1 MEDYRDALKGLDF
14 RPYLAKSDALA
25 WRAVATSYGLIIL
38 AFVIPALWPSP
49 ASLIVSLV
57 LLGNRQLALGI
68 MMHDCVHGAFFKT
81 HKLNKWVGEAL
92 CAAPILAQY
101 EGYRRYHLK
110 HHAKAGTTDDPDYPN
125 YQLYPVSKKSLL
137 RKILR
142 DFFFVTGLKNAYIL
156 LLMHAGMLEYDMS
169 YQTSE
174 ADKRPGAM
182 AVVMNLFTNL
192 RLAILFHTL
201 LVIVL
206 VAFGVGSL
214 YLLWWLAYFTT
225 FMFFSRIRNA
235 AEHANV
241 PDLLDKDPRLHART
255 VYANWWEKLTFAPND
270 VNYHLE
276 HHWLPS
282 VPPYRL
288 AEFHQFLQQAGVLH
302 ATPIL
307 SGYPQVFKALIKD

>member
-1 MEDYRDALKGLDF
+1 MSDYREAIKGLDF
-14 RPYLAKSDALA
+14 KPFLVKSDWLA
-25 WRAVATSYGLIIL
+25 WVAVLTSYGLIVL
-38 AFVIPALWPSP
+38 AFVLPAMWFHPISLLI
-49 ASLIVSLV
+49 SLI

-81 HKLNKWVGEAL
+81 NKLNKWVGEAL
-92 CAAPILAQY
+92 CAAPILAQF

-110 HHAKAGTTDDPDYPN
+110 HHAKAGTDEDPDYPN
-125 YQLYPVSKKSLL
+125 YKHYPVSKQSLF

-142 DFFFVTGLKNAYIL
+142 DLLFVTGLKNAYIL

-169 YQTSE
+169 YQTS
-174 ADKRPGAM
+174 AAQKRPGFLQIAANLFKNLQL
-182 AVVMNLFTNL
+182 AVVFHAGLYL
-192 RLAILFHTL
+192 ILY
-201 LVIVL
+201 
-206 VAFGVGSL
+206 ASDMGYL

-241 PDLLDKDPRLHART
+241 PDLLNKDPRLHART
-255 VYANWWEKLTFAPND
+255 VYATWWEKLTFAPND

-288 AEFHQFLQQAGVLH
+288 AEFHHFLRQHGVLDE
-302 ATPIL
+302 TPIL
-307 SGYPQVFKALIKD
+307 AGYPQVFRSLIKD